1 METGRSLELEGQVHG
16 VPVSKH
22 KAGDGP
28 AVAQRLRVLASFAE
42 DLSSVP
48 VTHVGRLTTA
58 CDSRSRGNQM
68 LSLGLEGHYT
78 TVCKPT
84 DIHIT
89 QNKVFSDKTE

>member
-28 AVAQRLRVLASFAE
+28 DVAQRLRVLASLAE

-48 VTHVGRLTTA
+48 GTHVGWLTTA
-58 CDSRSRGNQM
+58 CDSRSRGDQM
-68 LSLGLEGHYT
+68 LSLGLKGH
-78 TVCKPT
+78 CKPT